1 MVRVAVLD
9 RDKCKPKDCGL
20 VCMRFCPPVRNEL
33 DAIKISESGYP
44 IVNEKLCVGCG
55 LCVRKCPFKALS
67 IVNLPEELEEDCSHR
82 FGVNA
87 FKLYRLPTPLT
98 GRVTGLVGKNGVGK
112 STSLMILAGVIK
124 PNLGR
129 FNDPPDWDEIISYY
143 GGSPL
148 QEYFKG
154 LKSGSLKVAYK
165 PQYVDKIPMAHKGI
179 VGDLLSR
186 VDEGGRM
193 KSICDELELNEVLDR
208 ELSVLSG
215 GELQRVA
222 IAACCLK
229 DVDVYIFDE
238 PSSYLDVKQRLSVAR
253 LIRRLCES
261 GKTVIVSEHDLAVL
275 DYLSDQVCVIY
286 GEPGVYGVVSHP
298 HSVRDGINIFLKGYI
313 PDENIRFRGSEIKFH
328 VKPPI
333 DGYVSDAPI
342 MVKWSSLIKNLEEFT
357 LKVEPG
363 EVHFGEV
370 VGILGP
376 NGIGKT
382 TFIKILAG
390 ILKPDKGSSQPEHL
404 KISYKPQYL
413 SAENY
418 SGTVEQL
425 FRKVLGDRFGS
436 SFLDEELLQPMGIY
450 KLFERDLSNL
460 SGGELQKVAVAL
472 CLSRDAD
479 LYLLDEP
486 SAYLDVEERFTMTK
500 VVRRIVE
507 NLRKAAFI
515 VEHDLS
521 VADFVADKLI
531 VFTGKPGVEGF
542 ASTPM
547 SLRDGMNSFLSQLEV
562 TFRRDPDTGRP
573 RVNKYGSR
581 LDRYQKSIGEYYYIP
596 SKEE

>member
-9 RDKCKPKDCGL
+9 KDKCKPKDCGL
-20 VCMRFCPPVRNEL
+20 VCIRFCPPVRNEL
-33 DAIKISESGYP
+33 DAIKIGESGYP

-87 FKLYRLPTPLT
+87 FKLYRLPIPLA

-112 STSLMILAGVIK
+112 STSLMILAGVVK

-154 LKSGSLKVAYK
+154 LSSGSLKVAYK
-165 PQYVDKIPMAHKGI
+165 PQYVDKIPMVHKGV

-186 VDEGGRM
+186 VDEGGLMR
-193 KSICDELELNEVLDR
+193 SICDELELNEVLDR

-229 DVDVYIFDE
+229 DVDVYIIDE

-286 GEPGVYGVVSHP
+286 GEPGVYGIVSHP
-298 HSVRDGINIFLKGYI
+298 HPVRDGINIFLKGYI
-313 PDENIRFRGSEIKFH
+313 PDENIRFRGREIKFH

-333 DGYVSDAPI
+333 DGYASDMPV
-342 MVKWSSLIKNLEEFT
+342 MVKWSSLIKSLGEFT

-363 EVHFGEV
+363 EIRLGEV

-382 TFIKILAG
+382 TFVKILAG
-390 ILKPDKGSSQPEHL
+390 ILKPDKGDSQPESL

-418 SGTVEQL
+418 SGTVEEL

-436 SFLDEELLQPMGIY
+436 SFIDEELLQPMGIY
-450 KLFERDLSNL
+450 KMFERDLSNL

-486 SAYLDVEERFTMTK
+486 SAYLDVEERFTMTR
-500 VVRRIVE
+500 VIRRIVE

-521 VADFVADKLI
+521 VADFVADKLM
-531 VFTGKPGVEGF
+531 VFTGKPGMEGV

-581 LDRYQKSIGEYYYIP
+581 LDKYQKSIGEYYYIP

>member
-9 RDKCKPKDCGL
+9 KDRCKPKDCGL
-20 VCMRFCPPVRNEL
+20 VCIRFCPPVRNEL
-33 DAIKISESGYP
+33 DAIEMNGNGYP

-67 IVNLPEELEEDCSHR
+67 IVNLPEELEENCSHR

-87 FKLYRLPTPLT
+87 FKLYRLPTPLP

-112 STSLMILAGVIK
+112 STSLMILAGVIR

-129 FNDPPDWDEIISYY
+129 FTDQPDWDEIISYY

-154 LKSGSLKVAYK
+154 LSSGSLRVAYK
-165 PQYVDKIPMAHKGI
+165 PQYVDKIPTVHKGI
-179 VGDLLSR
+179 VGELLSR
-186 VDEGGRM
+186 VDDRGLM
-193 KSICDELELNEVLDR
+193 KPICEELELNEVLDR

-229 DVDVYIFDE
+229 DLDVYIFDE

-286 GEPGVYGVVSHP
+286 GEPGVYGIVSHP

-313 PDENIRFRGSEIKFH
+313 PDENIRFREGEIKFH
-328 VKPPI
+328 VKPPM
-333 DGYVSDAPI
+333 DRYVSDTPI
-342 MVKWSSLIKNLEEFT
+342 MIKWSSLTKKLGEFT

-363 EVHFGEV
+363 EVRLGEV
-370 VGILGP
+370 IGILGP

-382 TFIKILAG
+382 TFVKILAG
-390 ILKPDKGSSQPEHL
+390 IFKPDEGNPPPESL

-418 SGTVEQL
+418 SGTVEEL
-425 FRKVLGDRFGS
+425 FRKALGDRFGS

-450 KLFERDLSNL
+450 KLFERDVSNL
-460 SGGELQKVAVAL
+460 SGGELQKIAVAL

-486 SAYLDVEERFTMTK
+486 SAYLDVEERFIITRII
-500 VVRRIVE
+500 RRIVE

-531 VFTGKPGVEGF
+531 VFTGKPGVEGV
-542 ASTPM
+542 AATPM
-547 SLRDGMNSFLSQLEV
+547 PLRDGMNRFLSQLEV

-596 SKEE
+596 SKED